1 MTRVDAAVEAYA
13 RQILTGAVVF
23 TMNPEGAVFSPGVVV
38 IEGARIVHVGPEGTW
53 QAETGDAVVD
63 LSGTLMMPGLINTHT
78 HACMALFRGLGKDRS
93 REAWF
98 ASGYAVPEQART
110 EPDDYYWGTMLGGLE
125 MLTSGITCTAD
136 RFSHMDI
143 IAEAFARLGLRAVLC
158 HTLADTGRPLE
169 WDRATSLIER
179 WGSSPE
185 DRIHCGVGP
194 HAPDT
199 CSDAL
204 LRRVRAFA
212 NERGARIFIH
222 CAQAEGEIA
231 ALRARGHGGAVRCLR
246 ACNLLGPDV
255 VAAHCIYIDD
265 DEIRMLADTGTWVA
279 HCPVSNARIEGRT
292 APILAMLR
300 AGVRVSL
307 GTDWAVTHD
316 TMDLFD
322 EMKCAGLVHKV
333 SVGDPTVMPPGQ
345 LLRMATIDGARA
357 LGLGVHVG
365 SLEPGKRADIIALT
379 MDRLHLRPWRSVPDT
394 LVYAARG
401 LDLRHSW
408 VDGRWVVRDRQVQ
421 GVDVGEVHA
430 QVARIWRRLAHEDM
444 PLL

>member
-1 MTRVDAAVEAYA
+1 MMESSA
-13 RQILTGAVVF
+13 RQVLTGGVVM

-38 IEGARIVHVGPEGTW
+38 IEGARIVYAGPEGAWRTG
-53 QAETGDAVVD
+53 AGDAVVD
-63 LSGTLMMPGLINTHT
+63 LRGHLVMPGLINSHTHT
-78 HACMALFRGLGKDRS
+78 CTVLFRGLGQDRS

-98 ASGYAVPEQART
+98 ASGYAVPEQARAQ
-110 EPDDYYWGTMLGGLE
+110 PDDYYWGTMLGGLE

-158 HTLADTGRPLE
+158 HSLADTGRPLE
-169 WDRATSLIER
+169 WDRAAALIDR
-179 WGSSPE
+179 WGCSPD

-204 LRRVRAFA
+204 LRRVRALA

-222 CAQAEGEIA
+222 CAQAEGEVA

-246 ACNLLGPDV
+246 ACDLLGPDV
-255 VAAHCIYIDD
+255 VAAHCIYVDD
-265 DEIRMLADTGTWVA
+265 DEIRILAETGTWVA

-292 APILAMLR
+292 ASIPAMLR

-322 EMKCAGLVHKV
+322 EMKCAGLLHKV
-333 SVGDPTVMPPGQ
+333 AAGDPTAMSPDQ

-357 LGLGVHVG
+357 LGLGAHAG
-365 SLEPGKRADIIALT
+365 SLEPGKHADVIALA
-379 MDRLHLRPWRSVPDT
+379 MDGPHLQPWRSVPET
-394 LVYAARG
+394 LVYAAKG
-401 LDLRHSW
+401 SDIRHSW
-408 VDGRWVVRDRQVQ
+408 VDGRWVVRNRHVQ
-421 GVDVGEVHA
+421 GVDVGEVHE
-430 QVARIWRRLAHEDM
+430 QVARIWRRLAGEA
-444 PLL
+444 